1 MIPQSVRRGRRQ
13 GFTLIEVMFGVVL
26 AGMAVSMV
34 ATLIPLATKGQ
45 NASREYLQMTD
56 VAQSKL
62 DRLKDLGY
70 GRLDEDEI
78 VDAGIGTK
86 ESEDTYRF
94 VLVRGVDSATSA
106 TGRITISDFD
116 PDIKRVVISIDWKS
130 AGATATPRAYELQG
144 LIARQ

>member
-130 AGATATPRAYELQG
+130 AGATATPRTYELQG